1 VSRARDMANL
11 GDGIDATQITSGVFA
26 NARIQSSNVTQHEGS
41 IDALAS
47 NPTITLGSNTTFPA
61 GNVINLE
68 VKQYASAS
76 SETLTTTDTHIP
88 DLEFSYD
95 VKEETSKLY
104 VAAYPLIATE
114 HHNTIYTHKFSLRS
128 SVDSYG
134 SALGNGNVP
143 QIVHYG
149 NPNLSQWL
157 QYPTIISCFHDHN
170 QTAGTTITYRIYG
183 HTKSNTAGI
192 YIWDTWGH
200 NAGPT
205 TTHHAVIYEVA
216 Q

>member
-1 VSRARDMANL
+1 MSRARDMANL
-11 GDGIDATQITSGVFA
+11 GSQAGSGFDASDLTTG
-26 NARIQSSNVTQHEGS
+26 
-41 IDALAS
+41 
-47 NPTITLGSNTTFPA
+47 TLGNTVQDNITRLGIVTTGTMKNTIHADATFPA

-68 VKQYASAS
+68 IKQYADTS
-76 SETLTTTDTHIP
+76 SETLTTTDSAIP
-88 DLEFSYD
+88 GMEFTYD
-95 VKEETSKLY
+95 VKEQTSKLY

-134 SALGNGNVP
+134 STLGNGNVP

-157 QYPTIISCFHDHN
+157 QYPTLISCFHDHN
-170 QTAGTTITYRIYG
+170 QTAGTTITYKIYG
-183 HTKSNTAGI
+183 HTKNDTAGI

-205 TTHHAVIYEVA
+205 TTQHAVIYEVA